1 MDNEIGMVPN
11 EVIANTEVMP
21 AKTNTVSQYLPIAA
35 GVGAGI
41 LAGYLLCKFVVT
53 PLLAKRKDKLAAKK
67 AKDVAGEDKPK
78 AEES

>member
-11 EVIANTEVMP
+11 EVITNTEVMP
-21 AKTNTVSQYLPIAA
+21 AKTNTVGQYLPIAA

-53 PLLAKRKDKLAAKK
+53 PLLAKHKDKLAAKK
-67 AKDVAGEDKPK
+67 AKDAAGEDKPK